1 MGTAVYCLVV
11 WEPLQADSAHEDWES
26 ETVTSSGPRPQPSE
40 VARVTSEAAEL
51 LEILWGR
58 ASTAPVSASQLRV
71 LFILEHN
78 EGINL
83 RTLADALGSTPPS
96 TSRLCDRLQAVGYV
110 DRRPSSTSRRE
121 LRLFLSP
128 RGTSFLEELRT
139 RREQALEAV
148 LAQMPAAKRKALVE
162 GLEAFCTAAAAQMH
176 EDDTMG
182 AATA

>member
-1 MGTAVYCLVV
+1 MRALS
-11 WEPLQADSAHEDWES
+11 PRQADRIREAWEN
-26 ETVTSSGPRPQPSE
+26 ETVTSSSPRPEPSE

-51 LEILWGR
+51 LEVLWGR

-110 DRRPSSTSRRE
+110 ERAASSTSRRE
-121 LRLFLSP
+121 LRLYLSRRGRTFLA
-128 RGTSFLEELRT
+128 ELRE
-139 RREQALEAV
+139 RRERALESV
-148 LAQMPAAKRKALVE
+148 LAQMPTAKRTALLQ
-162 GLEAFCTAAAAQMH
+162 GLEAFCVAAAAQLH
-176 EDDTMG
+176 EAEGTD
-182 AATA
+182 ARTA